1 MMMRKRQDAK
11 QQRKTGKA
19 ISVLGIVAALG
30 CFLLISCSHKADVR
44 PEERKTKQDILLIPY
59 KSAPIQIQSSTLA
72 AELLFG
78 VGGQQVIRAGARE
91 EGKKKSSALREGKA
105 AWNPSKITADECSNI
120 LKNKSKVPVEV
131 AAIAEVRELPEV
143 DALRSKEPGVYQ
155 TAKFFGAEYT
165 DISYQMSA
173 WLKKDT
179 PTLNY
184 RQEYP
189 KITADWALEITN
201 SFFFMKEESMM
212 FNVMLKIF
220 DIQSGKLIA
229 TGATADQFKITP
241 LAKKPDFPVFEKEF
255 RNAARKMCVDVLDEM
270 GLINESVKDK
280 K

>member
-1 MMMRKRQDAK
+1 MRPTRQATNH
-11 QQRKTGKA
+11 QRNAGKV
-19 ISVLGIVAALG
+19 ICVLGIVAILG
-30 CFLLISCSHKADVR
+30 CFLLLSCSHKADVR
-44 PEERKTKQDILLIPY
+44 PEARKIKQDILIIPY

-78 VGGQQVIRAGARE
+78 IGGQHTVRAAAQE
-91 EGKKKSSALREGKA
+91 EGKNKTSSLRESKA
-105 AWNPSKITADECSNI
+105 EWNPSKITADECSNI
-120 LKNKSKVPVEV
+120 LKNNSKVPVEI
-131 AAIAEVRELPEV
+131 ATIAEVRELPEI
-143 DALRSKEPGVYQ
+143 DSLRSKEPGVYK

-173 WLKKDT
+173 WLKKDA

-184 RQEYP
+184 KQEYP

-220 DIQSGKLIA
+220 DIHSGKLIA

-241 LAKKPDFPVFEKEF
+241 LAKKPDFPVFEREF
-255 RNAARKMCVDVLDEM
+255 RNAAQKMCGDVLDEM
-270 GLINESVKDK
+270 GLINESVKGK